1 MPDRRFPFL
10 AALLAIAFTCTA
22 GAQEGVPITFLPPP
36 MDGPG
41 TISLGIFNGAG
52 KMIRVLHR
60 EAPLDDFKKGENGLI
75 TKWDGLDAAG
85 QPAAP
90 GKYGVRGWMAGNLGV
105 EGVAFHGNDWIKD
118 ESPRYTRVL
127 AVKGVGRDDVQV
139 TLRTADG
146 KEATLGWKL
155 AREGAPP
162 PENKVTAA
170 IADGKLTVTR
180 EGEGVPVLFADGE
193 KPIACAT
200 GSRGRVWAIVETPE
214 EREVRAYSEDGE
226 FLRRL
231 GYQKTDPQPVQIVA
245 SQWSEMIFLLE
256 ENASEQRLRALAL
269 GTSDQQSETSPQS
282 PAKSA
287 WRVTYLKRIIK
298 SDTFEAIAPYLG
310 RAKPPKAEPVVK
322 WKTLPNPLLGGNQ
335 PEIALKIAVTD
346 EGVVLQT
353 ADDLPLAHVTSA
365 HNLKWAALVKEGT
378 SLLLFH
384 GDGIAAE
391 EFKIAHAENLM
402 SFDAGEVEIKLPG
415 TKPKKPDLTPKRTK
429 PLRPGDDL

>member
-10 AALLAIAFTCTA
+10 AALVAAFTCTA
-22 GAQEGVPITFLPPP
+22 AAQESVPFTFLPPP
-36 MDGPG
+36 MEG

-60 EAPLDDFKKGENGLI
+60 EASVDDFKKGENGLV

-90 GKYGVRGWMAGNLGV
+90 GKYAARGWMAGNLAV
-105 EGVAFHGNDWIKD
+105 EGVAYHGNDWIKD

-155 AREGAPP
+155 SREGQPP

-170 IADGKLTVTR
+170 IADGKLTVTH
-180 EGEGVPVLFADGE
+180 EGESAPVLFADGE
-193 KPIACAT
+193 KPVACAT

-214 EREVRAYSEDGE
+214 GREVRAYSEDGE

-231 GYQKTDPQPVQIVA
+231 AYQKNEPQPVQIVA

-256 ENASEQRLRALAL
+256 ENAAEQRLRALAL
-269 GTSDQQSETSPQS
+269 GTSDQQSETTSPKA

-298 SDTFEAIAPYLG
+298 CDTFEAIAPHLG
-310 RAKPPKAEPVVK
+310 REQAPKAEPVIK
-322 WKTLPNPLLGGNQ
+322 WKTRPNPLLGDGKV
-335 PEIALKIAVTD
+335 EIALKVAVTD

-353 ADDLPLAHVTSA
+353 ADDLPLARVTSA
-365 HNLKWAALVKEGT
+365 HNLKWAALVKEGA
-378 SLLLFH
+378 SLLVFQ
-384 GDGIAAE
+384 GDGIAVE

-402 SFDAGEVEIKLPG
+402 SFDAGDVDLRAPG
-415 TKPKKPDLTPKRTK
+415 TKPKKPDVAPKRTK
-429 PLRPGDDL
+429 ALRPGDDL

>member
-10 AALLAIAFTCTA
+10 ATLAAAAFTCTA
-22 GAQEGVPITFLPPP
+22 VAQQSATITFLPPP
-36 MDGPG
+36 MEG
-41 TISLGIFNGAG
+41 TISLGIFNVAG

-60 EAPLDDFKKGENGLI
+60 ESPVDDFKKGENGLV
-75 TKWDGLDAAG
+75 TKWDGLDATG
-85 QPAAP
+85 QPAAL
-90 GKYGVRGWMAGNLGV
+90 GKYGARGWMAGNLAV
-105 EGVAFHGNDWIKD
+105 EGVAYHGNDWIKD

-155 AREGAPP
+155 AREGPPP

-180 EGEGVPVLFADGE
+180 EGESAPVLFADGE
-193 KPIACAT
+193 KPLACVT
-200 GSRGRVWAIVETPE
+200 GSRGRVWAIVETPDG
-214 EREVRAYSEDGE
+214 REVRAYSEEGE

-231 GYQKTDPQPVQIVA
+231 SYQKGDPQPVQIVA

-256 ENASEQRLRALAL
+256 ESATEQRLRALAL

-298 SDTFEAIAPYLG
+298 CDTFEAIAPHLG
-310 RAKPPKAEPVVK
+310 RAKAPQAQAVVK
-322 WKTLPNPLLGGNQ
+322 VALRENPLLGG
-335 PEIALKIAVTD
+335 EKREASFKVTVD
-346 EGVVLQT
+346 ADGVVLHT
-353 ADDLPLAHVTSA
+353 ADDLPLARLTSA
-365 HNLKWAALVKEGT
+365 HNLKWATFVQEGAALT
-378 SLLLFH
+378 LFQ
-384 GDGIAAE
+384 GDGIAVE
-391 EFKIAHAENLM
+391 EFKIAHPENLM
-402 SFDAGEVEIKLPG
+402 SFDTGEIELRAPG
-415 TKPKKPDLTPKRTK
+415 TKPKKPDLAPKRTK
-429 PLRPGDDL
+429 ALRPGDDL